1 MPAKSYSMLLS
12 FPAPAIA
19 VSLLAISLSLG
30 CNQPGLQRNSSATQ
44 KPLTKALERTG
55 SSPGEGVDESSAP
68 HPATSQKDT
77 HPLIVAFGDSLSAG
91 YGTTA
96 GESYPDYLQQELN
109 ARGYHYHVVNE
120 GISGNTSKD
129 GIIRLPKIIAL
140 HPAVVI
146 VDFGGNDG
154 LRGNPIVDTEMNLS
168 TIISALQQAHIKV
181 VLGGITL
188 PPNYGS
194 EYIAQFNAMYQ
205 KQANDYH
212 VPLLPFMLKDVYGV
226 PGSMQ
231 SDGIHATA
239 KGNRQVAN
247 NFLPLLLPLLH
258 KSSRATAVQP

>member
-1 MPAKSYSMLLS
+1 MLSKYLSMLLS
-12 FPAPAIA
+12 FRAQTVAL
-19 VSLLAISLSLG
+19 SFLAISLSIG
-30 CNQPGLQRNSSATQ
+30 CNQTGLQRNSSATQ
-44 KPLTKALERTG
+44 KPLTNALGRTG
-55 SSPGEGVDESSAP
+55 SSPGEGVDKGSAP
-68 HPATSQKDT
+68 QPATSQKDT
-77 HPLIVAFGDSLSAG
+77 RPLIVAFGDSLSAG

-96 GESYPDYLQQELN
+96 GESYPDYLQLDLN

-129 GIIRLPKIIAL
+129 GVIRLPKIVAL

-154 LRGNPIVDTEMNLS
+154 LRGNPILDTEMNLS
-168 TIISALQQAHIKV
+168 TIISALQDAHVKV
-181 VLGGITL
+181 ILGGITL

-194 EYIAQFNAMYQ
+194 EYIAQFNAMYK
-205 KQANDYH
+205 KQADDYH

-239 KGNRQVAN
+239 KGNQQVAR

-258 KSSRATAVQP
+258 KSSTATAAQP